1 MAGNGLIGSL
11 RVTLG
16 ANTAEFDRAMDRSR
30 RTVADTSKGF
40 SGLQRQAAASGNA
53 LKAAFAAVGAASVT
67 VAARSFLS
75 LADESKNLNAQ
86 LQLATARSG
95 SFSKAQE
102 DVARIAGVTREG
114 LTATAALYGNFMRA
128 TEALGAK
135 QSDAARATETFG
147 KALKIG
153 GADANAAASATLQFG
168 QALASGALR
177 GDEFNSIAEA
187 SPRIVRLIA
196 DAMGVTQGAVRAL
209 AAEGKLTS
217 DVLFRALTDKK
228 FTAGIDAEFGK
239 LPVTFD
245 QAMTLVHN
253 AAVTTFGAFDAGG
266 QFSTLVADFIGRGAD
281 GFASLST
288 SAEQFGQDTRSV
300 LSGLGN
306 VFDPLQT
313 GGFAVFDA
321 LGIRIRSVSDQI
333 HSMLQS
339 FDRVGAA
346 AAGVANFINAPGNAA
361 RSLAGKPTT
370 TVYGSNLAGRFQSG
384 MKLSAAQLRRDASAR
399 RLEGLGY
406 VVPRNADGSINEA
419 GIKRVPRPA
428 LPRSPSPVAKTKG
441 AKTPATP
448 KGRDTSAD
456 DESYAAKLAAIRAAG
471 LRAQADLTGSYED
484 RYRAEI
490 DSLAADRAGYAKQLA
505 TDARLT
511 EAERATLMATKDKE
525 LATRRAIVEQDRT
538 IAKAEAGYQL
548 FAVANEAQQ
557 DITRAQIDLADS
569 AEGRKAGKL
578 RLLDLQKQHEAADL
592 DRILATKAS
601 TSVEWQ
607 IADKRKAALD
617 SVYAEREEAAKR
629 DHKGPADSYLQS
641 LNLSALAIDEQVQD
655 IGVTALKDLN
665 SQLSDAILGA
675 KSLSGAFTD
684 MGKQIVAS
692 LLDIAIQQAVI
703 KPLANTLFGTAD
715 AGGNR
720 SGGMFASIGGLLS
733 RTFGGGKA
741 TGGPIDPSSWYV
753 VGEKGPELFA
763 PGVSGTVIPNGG
775 RGDRGRGGGGI
786 AQIVPSPY
794 FDAVVDGR
802 VVRGSVPI
810 AQATMASG
818 MAEAGRA
825 SSWRARQTLA

>member
-95 SFSKAQE
+95 SFAKAQE

-253 AAVTTFGAFDAGG
+253 AAVTTFGAFDQGG
-266 QFSTLVADFIGRGAD
+266 QFSTMVADFIGRGAD

-300 LSGLGN
+300 MAGLGN

-399 RLEGLGY
+399 RLEGMGY

-428 LPRSPSPVAKTKG
+428 LVRSPTPVAKKTKE
-441 AKTPATP
+441 AKTP

-471 LRAQADLTGSYED
+471 LRAQADLTGSYEAQ
-484 RYRAEI
+484 YRADM
-490 DSLAADRAGYAKQLA
+490 DSLDADRAAYAKQLA

-511 EAERATLMATKDKE
+511 DAKRAVLMAAKDEE
-525 LATRRAIVEQDRT
+525 LAIRRASVEQTRSF
-538 IAKAEAGYQL
+538 AKADETYQL
-548 FAVANEAQQ
+548 FSAANEAQQ

-569 AEGRKAGKL
+569 AQSRRDGEL
-578 RLLDLQKQHEAADL
+578 RLLSLQKKQEAAELERLIATTRTTDPDWQKARDKLANL
-592 DRILATKAS
+592 DAT
-601 TSVEWQ
+601 
-607 IADKRKAALD
+607 
-617 SVYAEREEAAKR
+617 Y
-629 DHKGPADSYLQS
+629 DHKEDMARRQHATPAENYLSS
-641 LNLSALAIDEQVQD
+641 LNQSASALSERVED
-655 IGVTALKDLN
+655 IGVSAMKDLN
-665 SQLSDAILGA
+665 SELSDAILGA
-675 KSLSGAFTD
+675 NSLSDAFTN
-684 MGKQIVAS
+684 MGRQIGAA

-703 KPLANTLFGTAD
+703 KPLANSLFGVAD
-715 AGGNR
+715 AAGNR
-720 SGGMFASIGGLLS
+720 SGGSFAGIGKLLS
-733 RTFGGGKA
+733 QTFGGGKA

-753 VGEKGPELFA
+753 VGERGPELFA

-775 RGDRGRGGGGI
+775 RGDRGGGGGGRV
-786 AQIVPSPY
+786 QIVPSPY
-794 FDAVVDGR
+794 FNAIVDGR
-802 VVRGSVPI
+802 VVNGAMPI
-810 AQATMASG
+810 AQATMATG

-825 SSWRARQTLA
+825 NAWRARQSLE